1 MLVRPR
7 PALEVLSISAL
18 DLFASALGVFVLI
31 AIILFP
37 YYLREP
43 SVEAQLEGARAELSA
58 AGHSVTEAEQQ
69 VEQAQRQKALATAA
83 LAQARERLQRAEAA
97 ADAATENPDRAEV
110 RAPVVDTGEG
120 QRGEQDAVLSI
131 NDLDLVFVMDTT
143 GSMRA
148 EIKALQASLLGVI
161 NILHRLSPRLRV
173 GFVAYRDKGDAYLT
187 RDFPL
192 SRMEGTNVQ
201 SLLGFVRK
209 LSAAGGGDRP
219 EPVDEALRVALD
231 MEWRAD
237 AQGRIIVI
245 GDAPAHAA
253 GWQRA
258 LDLANE
264 FRRSASASD
273 LPRAVSAILTG
284 SHASAEAFFERLASA
299 GRGEFTRHQGE
310 MIESVL
316 LSVLRDPGE
325 TRAGR

>member
-1 MLVRPR
+1 M
-7 PALEVLSISAL
+7 AGEISTISASSPSTMP
-18 DLFASALGVFVLI
+18 SAPI
-31 AIILFP
+31 
-37 YYLREP
+37 
-43 SVEAQLEGARAELSA
+43 SSGAGGAE
-58 AGHSVTEAEQQ
+58 
-69 VEQAQRQKALATAA
+69 K
-83 LAQARERLQRAEAA
+83 
-97 ADAATENPDRAEV
+97 PDQAEV

-173 GFVAYRDKGDAYLT
+173 GFVAYKDKSDAYVT

-192 SRMEGTNVQ
+192 SAMRGTNVR
-201 SLLGFVRK
+201 SLLEFVGG
-209 LSAAGGGDRP
+209 LSAEGGGDRP
-219 EPVDEALRVALD
+219 EPVDEALGVALS
-231 MEWRAD
+231 MAWRPD

-258 LDLANE
+258 LDLAAE
-264 FRRSASASD
+264 FRTSATAPD

-284 SHASAEAFFERLASA
+284 GEAGAESFFQRLAAA
-299 GRGEFTRHQGE
+299 GGGEFTRHQGE

-316 LSVLRDPGE
+316 LSVLRDPRQM
-325 TRAGR
+325 RAER

>member
-7 PALEVLSISAL
+7 PALEALSVSAL
-18 DLFASALGVFVLI
+18 DLFASALGVFVLT

-43 SVEAQLEGARAELSA
+43 SVEAELQGARAELSA
-58 AGHSVTEAEQQ
+58 AGYSLREAEQL
-69 VEQAQRQKALATAA
+69 VEQAEDEKAMAEAA
-83 LAQARERLQRAEAA
+83 LAKARERLQQAQAEAA
-97 ADAATENPDRAEV
+97 AATDQPDRAEV
-110 RAPVVDTGEG
+110 RAPVVDAGEG

-148 EIKALQASLLGVI
+148 EIKALQSSLLGVI

-173 GFVAYRDKGDAYLT
+173 GFVAYKDESDAYVT

-192 SRMEGTNVQ
+192 SPMRGTSLK
-201 SLLGFVRK
+201 SLLEFVRG
-209 LSAAGGGDRP
+209 LTAEGGGDRP
-219 EPVDEALRVALD
+219 EPVDRALRVALD
-231 MEWRAD
+231 MSWRDD

-258 LDLANE
+258 LDLAGE
-264 FRRSASASD
+264 FRASASTPD

-284 SHASAEAFFERLASA
+284 GEPGARSFFERLAAA
-299 GRGEFTRHQGE
+299 GGGEFTRHQGE

-316 LSVLRDPGE
+316 LSVLRDPSE
-325 TRAGR
+325 TKAAR